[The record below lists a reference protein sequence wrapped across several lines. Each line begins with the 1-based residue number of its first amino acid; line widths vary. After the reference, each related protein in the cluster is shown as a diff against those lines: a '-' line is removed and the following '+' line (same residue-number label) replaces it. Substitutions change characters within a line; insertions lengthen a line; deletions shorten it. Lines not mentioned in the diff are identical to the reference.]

1 MKIINRLLTIS
12 AISAV
17 GIGISYRKWLDIS
30 DTLINADIKNNT
42 TICLISDLH
51 DFEYGKDNIVLL
63 RTIKERKPDYVT
75 ICGDLT
81 NSYANHTDTG
91 LKLVKNI
98 KNLGIPVVYVKGNH
112 ELIMSQ
118 VHPDAYKQ
126 FIKELKAYGAVI
138 LDDENYETETINFIG
153 YTNKM
158 KQYGK
163 FRGIYKLSKDEL
175 SAELNKKHG
184 NLIKK
189 DKYNIMLAHNPVY
202 LREYADYN
210 ADLVL
215 SGHLHGG
222 IVRLP
227 FVGGIMSPQTFFG
240 RRYSAGLYKE
250 GSCHMYVSRG
260 LGVHTIPLRFFNRPE
275 LAFITI
281 KRRDS

>member
-1 MKIINRLLTIS
+1 
-12 AISAV
+12 
-17 GIGISYRKWLDIS
+17 
-30 DTLINADIKNNT
+30 
-42 TICLISDLH
+42 
-51 DFEYGKDNIVLL
+51 
-63 RTIKERKPDYVT
+63 
-75 ICGDLT
+75 
-81 NSYANHTDTG
+81 
-91 LKLVKNI
+91 
-98 KNLGIPVVYVKGNH
+98 
-112 ELIMSQ
+112 
-118 VHPDAYKQ
+118 
-126 FIKELKAYGAVI
+126 
-138 LDDENYETETINFIG
+138 DDENYETETINFIG

-163 FRGIYKLSKDEL
+163 FKGIYKLSPDEL
-175 SAELNKKHG
+175 SKELNKKHG
-184 NLIKK
+184 NLIRK

-202 LREYADYN
+202 LREYASYN

-227 FVGGIMSPQTFFG
+227 FIGGIMSPQTFFS

-260 LGVHTIPLRFFNRPE
+260 LGVHTIPLRLFNRPE

>member
-1 MKIINRLLTIS
+1 MKIINRMLTIS

-30 DTLINADIKNNT
+30 DTLITADIKKDT
-42 TICLISDLH
+42 TMCLISDLH

-63 RTIKERKPDYVT
+63 QAIKERKPDYVT

-81 NSYANHTDTG
+81 NSYANHTETG
-91 LKLVKNI
+91 IKLVKNI

-126 FIKELKAYGAVI
+126 FIKELKASGAVI

-163 FRGIYKLSKDEL
+163 FKGIYKLSPDEL
-175 SAELNKKHG
+175 SKELNKKHG
-184 NLIKK
+184 NLIRK

-202 LREYADYN
+202 LREYASYN

-227 FVGGIMSPQTFFG
+227 FIGGIMSPQTFFS

-260 LGVHTIPLRFFNRPE
+260 LGVHTIPLRLFNRPE

>member
-1 MKIINRLLTIS
+1 MKIINRLLTIF

-30 DTLINADIKNNT
+30 DTLINADIKKNT

-63 RTIKERKPDYVT
+63 RAIKERKPDYVT

-91 LKLVKNI
+91 IKLVKNI

-163 FRGIYKLSKDEL
+163 FRGIYK
-175 SAELNKKHG
+175 
-184 NLIKK
+184 
-189 DKYNIMLAHNPVY
+189 
-202 LREYADYN
+202 
-210 ADLVL
+210 
-215 SGHLHGG
+215 
-222 IVRLP
+222 
-227 FVGGIMSPQTFFG
+227 
-240 RRYSAGLYKE
+240 
-250 GSCHMYVSRG
+250 
-260 LGVHTIPLRFFNRPE
+260 
-275 LAFITI
+275 
-281 KRRDS
+281 